1 MHHERLKQFHC
12 RSIEKARE
20 AGIPAYLLD
29 GQEGVLRIL
38 PNGQKERIVISEGR
52 SIVQPVG
59 PMQPQHVVLG

>member
-52 SIVQPVG
+52 SIVHPVG
-59 PMQPQHVVLG
+59 HMQPQHVTLG